1 MRIYH
6 LAQYYL
12 CTNSCIHLV
21 SIQRQTAYRDPTQ
34 VGLGSGIDKPSENY
48 DHSEDTYQNTGW
60 QINLR
65 NLNILMTFTPE
76 HPDYFRNH
84 SYHEPLSPNGYLCDT
99 SGSNISWAPSHI
111 LLPIPQMASVM
122 NVSQNSL
129 LRPALHLPLATPYT
143 ISSYSTLSDAL
154 NMAHLPSLSTHTEL
168 DESLFEDRYS
178 TTLLPYDAD
187 THYSTY
193 STLTNAF
200 LE

>member
-1 MRIYH
+1 MSFI
-6 LAQYYL
+6 
-12 CTNSCIHLV
+12 
-21 SIQRQTAYRDPTQ
+21 
-34 VGLGSGIDKPSENY
+34 
-48 DHSEDTYQNTGW
+48 
-60 QINLR
+60 
-65 NLNILMTFTPE
+65 PE
-76 HPDYFRNH
+76 HPDYFGNH
-84 SYHEPLSPNGYLCDT
+84 SYHEPLSQNGYLCDA
-99 SGSNISWAPSHI
+99 SVSNISPSHI
-111 LLPIPQMASVM
+111 LPPIPQMAPVM
-122 NVSQNSL
+122 NVLQNNL

-154 NMAHLPSLSTHTEL
+154 NMAHLPSLSTHTNVIEL